1 MSWWA
6 DRYGDEPMLVAYL
19 SMEFGIDE
27 RLPIYA
33 GGLGVLAGDHLK
45 SASDLGVPTVAV
57 GLFYRRGYF
66 RQAIESGRQVERY
79 EDVDPAALGLER
91 EAVEVEV
98 ELAGGPVVAR
108 VWREDVGSVP
118 LYLLDAD
125 GIEQALYAGDRRAR
139 IRQEIVLGV
148 GAVRVLAAVGH
159 EPTVYHLN
167 EGHAAFAA
175 LERLGRGESIEQL
188 RATTVFTTHTPVP
201 AGNEVFDEALVREE
215 LDPLVQRSHLEWED
229 VLALG
234 EHDGHGFGM
243 TPLALRTS
251 GHANGVSR
259 LHGAVSREMWAPLWP
274 SVSVGE
280 VPIRHVTNGVHAPSW
295 IAPPLLALLGAAGVD
310 PAAAPG
316 EERWERARALDGD
329 ALWVAHQA
337 QKRLLADRIGLD
349 PEALTIGFARRFAAY
364 KRAGLLFSDPK
375 RLEALPVQVVV
386 AGKAHPADE
395 DGKDVLAEIVARSR
409 DPSFSGR
416 VVFVE
421 DYDLD
426 VARALVS
433 GVDVWLNTPLR
444 PLEASGTSGMKAA
457 LNGVPN
463 LSVLDGWW
471 EEAYEPEIGWAIAG
485 TGAEDASALYGL
497 LEAEVV
503 PRYRDRRK
511 AWIGTMKES
520 IARVGL
526 RFTSARMVAEYTE
539 RFYVPAHRAA
549 LPTGRR

>member
-1 MSWWA
+1 MTWWA
-6 DRYGDEPMLVAYL
+6 DRYGDERMLVAYL
-19 SMEFGIDE
+19 SMEFGLDE

-45 SASDLGVPTVAV
+45 SASDLGVPAVAV

-66 RQAIESGRQVERY
+66 RQAIEDGRQVERY
-79 EDVDPAALGLER
+79 EDADPAALGLER
-91 EAVEVEV
+91 EAVEIEV
-98 ELAGGPVVAR
+98 ELAGAPVVAR
-108 VWREDVGSVP
+108 IWRKDVGRVP

-125 GIEQALYAGDRRAR
+125 GIEPALYAGDRRAR

-148 GAVRVLAAVGH
+148 GAIRALAALGH

-175 LERLGRGESIEQL
+175 LERLRRGESLEEL

-201 AGNEVFDEALVREE
+201 AGNEVFDQALVREE
-215 LDPLVQRSHLEWED
+215 LGSLVERSRLEWGD

-234 EHDGHGFGM
+234 EHEGEGFGM

-251 GHANGVSR
+251 GYANGVSR
-259 LHGAVSREMWAPLWP
+259 LHGVVSREMWAPLWP
-274 SVSVGE
+274 GVSVGE
-280 VPIRHVTNGVHAPSW
+280 VPIQHVTNGVHAPSW
-295 IAPPLLALLGAAGVD
+295 ITAPLLALLEAAGVD

-316 EERWERARALDGD
+316 EERWEQARALDGD
-329 ALWVAHQA
+329 ALWDVHQA
-337 QKRLLADRIGLD
+337 QKRSLAERIGID
-349 PEALTIGFARRFAAY
+349 AEALTIGFARRFAAY
-364 KRAGLLFSDPK
+364 KRAALLFSDPQ
-375 RLEALPVQVVV
+375 RLQALPIQIVI

-395 DGKDVLAEIVARSR
+395 DGKELLAGIVARSR
-409 DPSFSGR
+409 DPSFPGC

-463 LSVLDGWW
+463 VSVLDGWW
-471 EEAYEPEIGWAIAG
+471 EEAYEPQIGWAIAG
-485 TGAEDASALYGL
+485 TGAEDAAALYGL
-497 LEAEVV
+497 LENEVV
-503 PRYRDRRK
+503 PRYLDRRDE
-511 AWIGTMKES
+511 WIATMKES
-520 IARVGL
+520 IARVGP